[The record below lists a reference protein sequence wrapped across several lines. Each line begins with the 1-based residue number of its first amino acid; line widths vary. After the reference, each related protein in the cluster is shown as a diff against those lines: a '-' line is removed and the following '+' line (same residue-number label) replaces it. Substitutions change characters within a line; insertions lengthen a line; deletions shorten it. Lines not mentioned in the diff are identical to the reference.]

1 MLKYYQ
7 NRIFD
12 LINILKDKEFYFS
25 ISTLQSIK
33 EEYKELYQK
42 YMYIRTQLDS
52 LTETK
57 NVEIDYPCEE
67 QGKEAQITIGGGVSL
82 YYSTNSKEPEKCYFV
97 RDLMNIR
104 EEAYETILDLIE
116 AFKRGNNVNTKYLST
131 NSNFIELKK
140 DQIRI
145 VLKPL
150 GNNNYSV
157 MGAFIKKSTNDIHL
171 YQTMFNRPI
180 ADLDNIYKEK
190 VEEYYEIFLEKNR
203 RKGTR

>member
-1 MLKYYQ
+1 
-7 NRIFD
+7 
-12 LINILKDKEFYFS
+12 
-25 ISTLQSIK
+25 
-33 EEYKELYQK
+33 
-42 YMYIRTQLDS
+42 
-52 LTETK
+52 
-57 NVEIDYPCEE
+57 
-67 QGKEAQITIGGGVSL
+67 
-82 YYSTNSKEPEKCYFV
+82 
-97 RDLMNIR
+97 MNIR

-116 AFKRGNNVNTKYLST
+116 TFKQGNNVNTKYLST